1 MAYSMTGFGKASCHV
16 NGQEIVV
23 EISSV
28 NHRYLEL
35 SLRLPNNWLAL
46 EGDIKQVLREKISR
60 GKLSGNIFRK
70 RFGAPIQTIQF
81 DVETAKH
88 YIDASREL
96 ARLLDTNET
105 LTLNVLMQLEGVF
118 VPQEPEEDL
127 ETLRGPVLAAVAEA
141 ADKLNVMRAAEGK
154 KLSLD
159 IRERLFVIAETLKKI
174 EQRLPE
180 VSAEYEKRLR
190 TRLQEL
196 KGEVDLP
203 DDRIA
208 VEVAL
213 LAEKSDPTEEV
224 VRLKVHLGHMSSL
237 LEKREPVGRR
247 LDFLTQEL
255 QREANTLGVKT
266 RDSGMIQDI
275 LFIKAEIEKIREQVQ
290 NIE

>member
-16 NGQEIVV
+16 CGQEIVV
-23 EISSV
+23 EVSSV

-46 EGDIKQVLREKISR
+46 ENDIKQVLREKISR

-81 DVETAKH
+81 DIETAKQ
-88 YIDASREL
+88 YINASREL
-96 ARLLDTNET
+96 ARLLETNEA

-127 ETLRGPVLAAVAEA
+127 ETLRAPVLTAVAEA
-141 ADKLNVMRAAEGK
+141 ADRLNAMRAAEGR
-154 KLSLD
+154 KLCQD
-159 IRERLFVIAETLKKI
+159 IRERVLTIAQTLNKI

-196 KGEVDLP
+196 KSDIDLP

-275 LFIKAEIEKIREQVQ
+275 LSIKAEIEKIREQVQ

>member
-1 MAYSMTGFGKASCHV
+1 MAYSMTGFGKASCQV
-16 NGQEIVV
+16 SGQEIVV

-35 SLRLPNNWLAL
+35 SLRLPTNWLAL

-81 DVETAKH
+81 DVETAKQ
-88 YIDASREL
+88 YIQASREL
-96 ARLLDTNET
+96 ARLLDTSET

-127 ETLRGPVLAAVAEA
+127 ETFRAPVLAAVTEA
-141 ADKLNVMRAAEGK
+141 ADRLNAMRAAEGK

-159 IRERLFVIAETLKKI
+159 IRERVFVIAETLKKI

-180 VSAEYEKRLR
+180 ISAEYEKRLR

-196 KGEVDLP
+196 KSEVDLP

-224 VRLKVHLGHMSSL
+224 VRLKVHLGHMASL